1 MMQAIKVCRQG
12 YQYVPSHRVNPSR
25 HQLWCT
31 TTPESVFSRALCS
44 TGVCHQPERGIT
56 TPLVSIPQP
65 TNFSHEVACE
75 ARIPVTGELIG
86 QVCHRSQPISKCN
99 HSSVTRLCFRKSCD
113 EVHNTDAAHLLEG
126 LGEGCSKPAGF

>member
-86 QVCHRSQPISKCN
+86 CVIVVNLSANATIAVLPGYVSGRAVMRSIILTLPISLK
-99 HSSVTRLCFRKSCD
+99 D
-113 EVHNTDAAHLLEG
+113 
-126 LGEGCSKPAGF
+126 